1 MYVGPG
7 KCGDNVIGHLTPRK
21 HDIDPYLRKTERKTA
36 NQKRIGGVCMLALGD
51 AVIAL
56 HSKNL
61 I

>member
-51 AVIAL
+51 AVIT
-56 HSKNL
+56 
-61 I
+61 